1 MFLGAASVAR
11 AWSGYVDSFFD
22 HALTNF
28 TVETIGTMHAGY
40 LAPFPDFLAF
50 FVTLIYCSFL
60 TLGVKGSAYFNSI
73 FTLINLCV
81 MGFVIVVG
89 LYFAD
94 VTNWTTGGGFL
105 PFGMSGVV
113 AGAATCFY
121 AFVGF
126 DSIATAGEEARDP
139 AQSIPRATL
148 VSMTVVTAGY
158 ILVGATLTLMVPYD
172 TLNPASAIPDAF
184 AAHGASWA
192 KYVVSIGAL
201 CGMTTTLFG
210 SLFSLPRCVY
220 AMAVDGLLFSWLARV
235 SDKTKVR
242 LRPKAGHTLNGLL
255 PHAIFTH
262 LCSFSL
268 FPHTIT
274 TDLTLYSPAVPSDC
288 ISFIPS
294 TPHTSSKHFPSPL
307 RPGPH
312 HHPPAVW
319 VLFGPHRF
327 AL

>member
-1 MFLGAASVAR
+1 MAR

-22 HALTNF
+22 KALSNF
-28 TVETIGTMHAGY
+28 TVSTIGTMHAGY
-40 LAPFPDFLAF
+40 LAPYPDFLAF

-81 MGFVIVVG
+81 MSFVIVVG

-94 VTNWTTGGGFL
+94 ITNWTAGDGFL
-105 PFGMSGVV
+105 PYGMSGVV

-139 AQSIPRATL
+139 AKSIPRATL
-148 VSMTVVTAGY
+148 VSMSVVTVGY
-158 ILVGATLTLMVPYD
+158 IMVGATLTLMVPYD
-172 TLNPASAIPDAF
+172 TLNPAAAIPDAF
-184 AAHGASWA
+184 EAHGASWA
-192 KYVVSIGAL
+192 KYVVSVGAL

-220 AMAVDGLLFSWLARV
+220 AMAVDGLVFSWLARV

-242 LRPKAGHTLNGLL
+242 TRSDVKYILYR
-255 PHAIFTH
+255 FFY
-262 LCSFSL
+262 CSFLIHSFRSSL
-268 FPHTIT
+268 
-274 TDLTLYSPAVPSDC
+274 
-288 ISFIPS
+288 
-294 TPHTSSKHFPSPL
+294 TSFPSSQLTPSSWC
-307 RPGPH
+307 RS
-312 HHPPAVW
+312 
-319 VLFGPHRF
+319 RSSRC
-327 AL
+327 